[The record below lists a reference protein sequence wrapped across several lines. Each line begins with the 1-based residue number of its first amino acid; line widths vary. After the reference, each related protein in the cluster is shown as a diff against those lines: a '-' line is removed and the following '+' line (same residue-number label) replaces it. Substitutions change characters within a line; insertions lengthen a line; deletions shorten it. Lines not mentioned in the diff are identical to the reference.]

1 MRVRQMKICK
11 EILLCFRRSSGF
23 YGSQD
28 VNPFSIN
35 NLQYQTNGK
44 CIRHQRKFQLNVFS
58 PSFQIRCNIR
68 SKFWKMF
75 VKSLLYLDTVI
86 ILVWKSLTF
95 YRFRMNVLIIII
107 NHFDFRIFDMVSRT
121 RRKIL
126 MQVSCEIKSLQ
137 TCSHHRIY
145 NFHEVRTII

>member
-1 MRVRQMKICK
+1 MRVRQIKICK

-58 PSFQIRCNIR
+58 PSFQIRCNLR

-95 YRFRMNVLIIII
+95 YRFIRWYKIYFKNNTEHHENGPQILNQLMRDDLILAIIICWSHNFVKYI
-107 NHFDFRIFDMVSRT
+107 ETSD
-121 RRKIL
+121 
-126 MQVSCEIKSLQ
+126 KS
-137 TCSHHRIY
+137 
-145 NFHEVRTII
+145 VA